1 MNKHFS
7 KENIKIAN
15 KHISRG
21 LTSLVTN
28 EIQIKTT
35 MNTTYMAIINTQ
47 KIISVGKYVEQ
58 LEPSYNADRSVK

>member
-35 MNTTYMAIINTQ
+35 MNTTSYGHNKYTENDKRWQICGAIGTLIQ
-47 KIISVGKYVEQ
+47 C
-58 LEPSYNADRSVK
+58 